1 MGLETRPWDSAEHL
15 RTQED
20 VIRYLEACLEEADDD
35 SAFIAHALGVVARA
49 RAMTQLAREVGM
61 TREGLYKALS
71 NDGNPSFA
79 TVYKVIRA
87 LGLRIVLSG
96 DEHAA

>member
-20 VIRYLEACLEEADDD
+20 VIRYLEACLEEAGDDP
-35 SAFIAHALGVVARA
+35 AFIAHALGVVARA
-49 RAMTQLAREVGM
+49 RGMTQLAREVGIS
-61 TREGLYKALS
+61 REGLYKALS
-71 NDGNPSFA
+71 NDGNPGFA

>member
-20 VIRYLEACLEEADDD
+20 VIRYLEACLEEAGDD

-49 RAMTQLAREVGM
+49 RGMTQLAREVGM

-87 LGLRIVLSG
+87 LGLRMVLSG
-96 DEHAA
+96 DEDAA